1 MSDRQLSPRVLEAL
15 SERELVVVSN
25 RQPYAH
31 NYEDD
36 DGEITVSRP
45 AGGLT
50 AGLDPVMQRT
60 EGTWIAWG
68 DGDADFEVADDGRV
82 RVPPEDPAY
91 TLSRVDLSESDLE
104 GYYYGY
110 SNQALWPLCHG
121 MIYPVRCDGRDFE
134 RYRAVNRQ
142 FAKAVTEEASE
153 GSLIWF
159 QDYHFALAPRIVRR
173 EVPEALLTQ
182 FWHIPWP
189 AADTFEVCPQA
200 DPLLDGLLANDLL
213 VFHIPAYVENFL
225 DCVER
230 EIPEAAVDRDHRTIQ
245 RNGRTTTV
253 RAFPLGIDA
262 ERTAELA
269 SESSV
274 WADLAG
280 RYGIDD
286 VTVALGV
293 DRLDYT
299 KGIPERID
307 AIERFFE
314 ENPERRGEFT
324 YVQNGSASRSEI
336 ASYEYLQQRVDAAI
350 GRVNRRFGAG
360 DWQPIVRI
368 DEMLPE
374 EELYAL
380 YRHSDLALVSALRDG
395 MNLVAKEY
403 VASQLDDDGILLLS
417 KFAGAHEE
425 LGEGAVTIN
434 PFDTQD
440 FAEAIERALALSAE
454 EREARMATQRQRVGE
469 YDLFAWM
476 DDVLETA
483 LDCEG
488 EPDLDRSTTHV

>member
-1 MSDRQLSPRVLEAL
+1 MSERELSPRVLEGLA
-15 SERELVVVSN
+15 ERDLFVVSN
-25 RQPYAH
+25 REPYSH
-31 NYEDD
+31 DRE

-82 RVPPEDPAY
+82 RVPPDDPSY
-91 TLSRVDLSESDLE
+91 TLSRVRLSEEDLE

-121 MIYPVRCDGRDFE
+121 MIYPTRCDGRDFE
-134 RYRAVNRQ
+134 RYREVNRR
-142 FAKAVTEEASE
+142 FADAVTDEADE

-159 QDYHFALAPRIVRR
+159 QDYHFGLAPRFVRR
-173 EVPEALLTQ
+173 EVPEALLAQ

-189 AADTFEVCPQA
+189 TPDTFCVCPQA
-200 DPLLDGLLANDLL
+200 ESLLEGLLANDLL

-225 DCVER
+225 DCVEGMV
-230 EIPEAAVDRDHRTIQ
+230 PDADVDRTNREVSRD
-245 RNGRTTTV
+245 GVTTAI

-262 ERTAELA
+262 ERTA
-269 SESSV
+269 
-274 WADLAG
+274 DLADRSDVWPDLAE
-280 RYGIDD
+280 RYGIEGQ
-286 VTVALGV
+286 TVAVGV

-307 AIERFFE
+307 ALERFFE
-314 ENPERRGEFT
+314 DHPDWRGELT
-324 YVQNGSASRSEI
+324 YVQNGSESRSGI
-336 ASYEYLQQRVDAAI
+336 ATYEYLQQRVDTAI
-350 GRVNRRFGAG
+350 ERVNGRFGTD

-380 YRHSDLALVSALRDG
+380 YRHGDLALVSALRDG

-403 VASQLDDDGILLLS
+403 VASQLDDDGVLLLS
-417 KFAGAHEE
+417 SFAGAHEE
-425 LGEGAVTIN
+425 LGEDAVTIN
-434 PFDTQD
+434 PFDTQGMAD
-440 FAEAIERALALSAE
+440 AIDRALSLS
-454 EREARMATQRQRVGE
+454 ERERHERMRSQRQRVEE
-469 YDLFAWM
+469 YDLLTWM
-476 DDVLETA
+476 DDVLDAA
-483 LDCEG
+483 LARERDR
-488 EPDLDRSTTHV
+488 DRSVTHA